1 MNASE
6 SSSSIT
12 VLSYNI
18 HYGEGVDGVYD
29 LSRIAKVILSA
40 SPDIVGLQEISDSTM
55 AAELGR
61 LTGMTAVFGASKGRR
76 EERKMDGYGD
86 AILSAH
92 PFDWVDNFHI
102 TTASDSRYEAMGVD
116 VDLSAVYGSGTS
128 IRFITTHFD
137 WLKTI
142 GSHVARLGAVE
153 VIEEGFFKTDPHQPA
168 ILTGDLNAIPESEPL
183 QALQKKGWVYENLGR
198 PLPTIRVV
206 NPTRQIDYILPR
218 PINRWHILNVEVL
231 DEQVASDHRPIMM
244 TLELL
249 PAP

>member
-1 MNASE
+1 MQKIIFRLLIFAALLTSIHGITRDMNASE

-61 LTGMTAVFGASKGRR
+61 LTGMTAVFGQSLGR
-76 EERKMDGYGD
+76 MDGYGD

-92 PFDWVDNFHI
+92 PFDWVDNLSLPS
-102 TTASDSRYEAMGVD
+102 ASDSRYEVMAVD
-116 VDLSAVYGSGTS
+116 VDLSAVYGSETS

-142 GSHVARLGAVE
+142 GSHVARLGSVE
-153 VIEEGFFKTDPHQPA
+153 VIEEGFFKTNPHQPA
-168 ILTGDLNAIPESEPL
+168 ILTGDLNATPESESRYC
-183 QALQKKGWVYENLGR
+183 Q
-198 PLPTIRVV
+198 
-206 NPTRQIDYILPR
+206 
-218 PINRWHILNVEVL
+218 
-231 DEQVASDHRPIMM
+231 
-244 TLELL
+244 
-249 PAP
+249 